1 MISTFFHIVWCN
13 IFIAILD
20 LKIVG
25 AAISLNLTFF
35 LNMFIIDFW
44 ISQSSDFEQ
53 TWISHDGRSFEGW
66 GEYLSVG
73 LYGAL
78 LECLGWW
85 NLNICFMFSGYLGV
99 TSTATQVVIM
109 QIKNFTTMIPTGVA
123 FAASGLVGNCIG
135 MNQVAR
141 AKSYGQISILYS
153 VFVTFIMLT
162 IFRLFE
168 DSLSRIFTED
178 EKIV

>member
-1 MISTFFHIVWCN
+1 
-13 IFIAILD
+13 
-20 LKIVG
+20 
-25 AAISLNLTFF
+25 
-35 LNMFIIDFW
+35 
-44 ISQSSDFEQ
+44 
-53 TWISHDGRSFEGW
+53 
-66 GEYLSVG
+66 
-73 LYGAL
+73 
-78 LECLGWW
+78 
-85 NLNICFMFSGYLGV
+85 MFSGYLGV

-141 AKSYGQISILYS
+141 AKIYGQISILYS